1 MLSKITIITLVF
13 GMVLA
18 GKCVLQGGGQPGEDP
33 QITKAVADIHSALK
47 AVEEDVDNGPSDQLE
62 VKLDKYIKAV
72 AHGVDIGDKA
82 LIPLYQAIDQ
92 AKKEGN
98 QQALQGLKLG
108 VDEARNNWNGLLAAD
123 NRALKVVNEKM
134 DRLHKVV
141 DAIEAEK
148 MKHELYLE
156 EADKVLP
163 S

>member
-1 MLSKITIITLVF
+1 M
-13 GMVLA
+13 G
-18 GKCVLQGGGQPGEDP
+18 
-33 QITKAVADIHSALK
+33 TKLWV
-47 AVEEDVDNGPSDQLE
+47 
-62 VKLDKYIKAV
+62 
-72 AHGVDIGDKA
+72 
-82 LIPLYQAIDQ
+82 PLYQAIEQ
-92 AKKEGN
+92 AKKEVN

-148 MKHELYLE
+148 MKHELDLE

-163 S
+163 NSS